1 MLAAVSI
8 IFSVGVCLSG
18 SWQLTLVLFL
28 AIPMIIIAHQIEFSQ
43 YTKTHSK
50 NDDSF
55 TKAANLILE
64 TKDNMKTVLSLGVEE
79 YLITA
84 MKRDLGLHLRWVLL
98 INKSI
103 SLVSVVYITYVFSGR
118 HFPVKN
124 I

>member
-98 INKSI
+98 I
-103 SLVSVVYITYVFSGR
+103 
-118 HFPVKN
+118 
-124 I
+124 